1 MDNRATIDEY
11 IENNPDCKIIENKTE
26 ILDGQAKLLQGFR
39 LPRKLLYY
47 NIKNGRFAKEYIQ
60 IIRDE
65 GGSLKPEDPA
75 DAKKIQ
81 ALLLGINPTDNR
93 RTKED
98 IVKKGQT
105 ELALITR
112 DGYIIDG
119 NRRMAIISELF
130 EETSDEKYNFLKVAR
145 IDQSIGPKDLWAI
158 EAGISLGQDPKSR
171 YGPINELLKLDEGR
185 KAGFTDQEMA
195 EKLYG
200 MDDASEI
207 TERLER
213 LDLMK
218 EYLKRYND
226 GDDEDFTS
234 IERNSEHF
242 IELQKIIKHC
252 KKNNKTPDEQLA
264 CLKIVFRLIHD
275 GIKFSRLR
283 DISDAIK
290 NDYSIEKIVQAAEN
304 MEPVKE
310 VEIDPELDEEPM
322 TDTMVRYTDFEDE
335 VKARKNEDKISV
347 ILSAI
352 LNNFKV
358 LKLDSEDLKKDS
370 EKDKIRQIL
379 EYAKKLED
387 I

>member
-1 MDNRATIDEY
+1 
-11 IENNPDCKIIENKTE
+11 
-26 ILDGQAKLLQGFR
+26 
-39 LPRKLLYY
+39 
-47 NIKNGRFAKEYIQ
+47 
-60 IIRDE
+60 
-65 GGSLKPEDPA
+65 
-75 DAKKIQ
+75 
-81 ALLLGINPTDNR
+81 
-93 RTKED
+93 
-98 IVKKGQT
+98 
-105 ELALITR
+105 
-112 DGYIIDG
+112 
-119 NRRMAIISELF
+119 
-130 EETSDEKYNFLKVAR
+130 
-145 IDQSIGPKDLWAI
+145 
-158 EAGISLGQDPKSR
+158 
-171 YGPINELLKLDEGR
+171 
-185 KAGFTDQEMA
+185 
-195 EKLYG
+195 
-200 MDDASEI
+200 
-207 TERLER
+207 
-213 LDLMK
+213 LMK